1 MQCFRTFHT
10 AERTLEGIEAMHM
23 LHKGQ
28 IKRLNGGDAAGQ
40 AKFVASLFAV
50 AA

>member
-1 MQCFRTFHT
+1 MQCFRSFHT

-28 IKRLNGGDAAGQ
+28 VKKLNRDDARGQ
-40 AKFVASLFAV
+40 AKFVGSLFGI